1 VNVARVNALR
11 GPATYLEAAAAGTLI
26 LGLALVTGLLAV
38 ASDGRIAVVIAPVL
52 AIALLWIA
60 CVAPVQTT
68 AMALMFVALVVDKPG
83 DTDGRWMSPLGS
95 IGRLLVENLNKTIP
109 VSALSFSLLQVILVF
124 LGVIHVARMFRP
136 ARRADLRRPAQP
148 LLGAIA
154 VSFLSAAVLCAWGVA
169 RGGDPQMCK
178 IQLQVF
184 IPLLLMAY
192 LLACNLGTG
201 DYKRLGA
208 VVVAAACFKALMAVW
223 VRLTL
228 PFEFGT
234 GAGQVQFATSHGDSM
249 VFACALTVLM
259 ALFFERPTRRNGS
272 LVLLIGPVLIAGLIA
287 NNRRLAWVQVTLS
300 LAVLLGL
307 NPTGRAS
314 RAIARTVVYAMP
326 LILVYFGVGWSSGSK
341 VFAPVRMVR
350 SMGDSDVDR
359 STLYRDAEN
368 YNLVYTFRQNPILGT
383 GFGHPFELA
392 VQLDDI
398 SYAFKE
404 WRYLPHNSVLGLW
417 AFTGVVGFTG
427 LWAVFGVALTLGARS
442 YRFARLP
449 QHRTAIACAI
459 GAILVYFIHCWGD
472 IGYTEYRSIFLV
484 GAALGIIGQMAV
496 VTGAWRPAAVPAG
509 VENAR

>member
-1 VNVARVNALR
+1 
-11 GPATYLEAAAAGTLI
+11 
-26 LGLALVTGLLAV
+26 
-38 ASDGRIAVVIAPVL
+38 
-52 AIALLWIA
+52 
-60 CVAPVQTT
+60 
-68 AMALMFVALVVDKPG
+68 
-83 DTDGRWMSPLGS
+83 MSPLGS
-95 IGRLLVENLNKTIP
+95 IGRLLIENLNKTIP

-136 ARRADLRRPAQP
+136 ERRADLRRPARP
-148 LLGAIA
+148 LLGAMAI
-154 VSFLSAAVLCAWGVA
+154 SFLSAAALSAWGVA

-184 IPLLLMAY
+184 IPLLLTGY

-201 DYKRLGA
+201 DYKRLAA

-223 VRLTL
+223 VRVML
-228 PFEFGT
+228 PFDFGT
-234 GAGQVQFATSHGDSM
+234 GAGQVQYATSHGDSM
-249 VFACALTVLM
+249 VFACALTFLM

-272 LVLLIGPVLIAGLIA
+272 LALLIGQVLIAGLIA

-314 RAIARTVVYAMP
+314 KAIARTVVYAMP
-326 LILVYFGVGWSSGSK
+326 LILVDFAVGWSWVRRCSRRSGWCSM
-341 VFAPVRMVR
+341 AIPTSIVRLSIGTQKTTISSTR
-350 SMGDSDVDR
+350 SDR
-359 STLYRDAEN
+359 TRSWGGVSVTPSSWR
-368 YNLVYTFRQNPILGT
+368 
-383 GFGHPFELA
+383 

-472 IGYTEYRSIFLV
+472 IGYTDTEASS
-484 GAALGIIGQMAV
+484 
-496 VTGAWRPAAVPAG
+496 W
-509 VENAR
+509 